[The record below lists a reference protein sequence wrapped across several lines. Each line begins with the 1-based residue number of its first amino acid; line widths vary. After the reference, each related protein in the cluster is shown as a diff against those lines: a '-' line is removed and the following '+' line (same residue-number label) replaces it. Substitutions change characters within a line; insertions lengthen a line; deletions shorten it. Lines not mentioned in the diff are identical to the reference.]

1 MKVSGERPLAGLHA
15 VEEALRAGT
24 PLRYIAASRERHDA
38 RLAQLLAA
46 ARAAGVPVRLEPAV
60 ALDRLAQGERHQGVV
75 ALAAA
80 KATLA
85 LEDLL
90 ADAPQ
95 KLLLACDGIEDPHNL
110 GAILRTACGAG
121 VDGVLLPE
129 RRSAGLTAAVERVSA
144 GALEHVRVTQ
154 VTNLARALEACKAA
168 GFWVAGLEGEAA
180 TPLWQHDFR
189 PPTVLVVGAEER
201 GLHALTRKLCDA
213 RLRIPLAPG
222 VASLNASVAAGIAL
236 FEIVRQRSL
245 GA

>member
-1 MKVSGERPLAGLHA
+1 MKDRALAGLHA
-15 VEEALRAGT
+15 VEEALRAGS
-24 PLRYIAASRERHDA
+24 PLRHIAVSRERQDA
-38 RLAQLLAA
+38 RLAQLLAS
-46 ARAAGVPVRLEPAV
+46 ARAAGVPIRMEPPA

-75 ALAAA
+75 AIAAA

-95 KLLLACDGIEDPHNL
+95 RLLLACDGIEDPHNL

-121 VDGVLLPE
+121 VDGVLLPA

-144 GALEHVRVTQ
+144 GALEHVRVAQ
-154 VTNLARALEACKAA
+154 VTNLARALEACRAA
-168 GFWVAGLEGEAA
+168 GFWVVGLEGEAG
-180 TPLWQHDFR
+180 TNLWQHDFR
-189 PPTVLVVGAEER
+189 PPTVLVVGAEQR
-201 GLHALTRKLCDA
+201 GLHALTRKLCDV

-222 VASLNASVAAGIAL
+222 VAALNASVAAAIAL

-245 GA
+245 